1 MCSLCR
7 FEGATATAMSDS
19 MALPAST
26 DASRG
31 QSASWNMITS
41 RPIREYQGASNAAS
55 WATTAQPVKSMA
67 LTGPSNYKYALAQ
80 AGEAVAVSFIERSN
94 DDRLAKNLRRQRGDQ
109 FEHPGRRLRM
119 RGVW

>member
-1 MCSLCR
+1 
-7 FEGATATAMSDS
+7 
-19 MALPAST
+19 
-26 DASRG
+26 
-31 QSASWNMITS
+31 
-41 RPIREYQGASNAAS
+41 
-55 WATTAQPVKSMA
+55 MA